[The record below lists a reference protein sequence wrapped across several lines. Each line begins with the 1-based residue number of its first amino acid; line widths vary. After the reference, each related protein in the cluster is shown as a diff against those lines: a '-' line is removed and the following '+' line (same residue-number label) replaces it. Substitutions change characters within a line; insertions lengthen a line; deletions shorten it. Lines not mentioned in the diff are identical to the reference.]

1 MPKCIFQA
9 LKNAFGHLSVFCVFS
24 LIVHIMKE
32 TQTPPG
38 IIFSSRLRILNVP
51 GSEMQAKHC
60 QMHFSGLE
68 KCIWQC
74 FLLPASPR
82 TFKVY
87 LIAIAAFLTVSI
99 EGAITHQIFSA
110 VFQRRFQA
118 PKPRLQDLNHAQ
130 MHFSG
135 PEKCIQLCPSSKTAK
150 CLSSVV

>member
-1 MPKCIFQA
+1 
-9 LKNAFGHLSVFCVFS
+9 
-24 LIVHIMKE
+24 
-32 TQTPPG
+32 
-38 IIFSSRLRILNVP
+38 
-51 GSEMQAKHC
+51 MQAKHC

-110 VFQRRFQA
+110 SLSA
-118 PKPRLQDLNHAQ
+118 AWDLNHAQ

>member
-9 LKNAFGHLSVFCVFS
+9 LKNAFGHLSVFCVFA

-110 VFQRRFQA
+110 SLSAAFASPEAKA
-118 PKPRLQDLNHAQ
+118 P
-130 MHFSG
+130 G
-135 PEKCIQLCPSSKTAK
+135 PEPCPNAFFRA
-150 CLSSVV
+150 